1 MKYAAD
7 DKWRWA
13 PYLQRV
19 DHPTGE
25 GVGEGA
31 LNGFLRQGAVPL
43 QVVRR
48 TEGLFTIL
56 KKL

>member
-1 MKYAAD
+1 MTMALGP
-7 DKWRWA
+7 
-13 PYLQRV
+13 PYLQWV
-19 DHPTGE
+19 DHPPGE

-31 LNGFLRQGAVPL
+31 LSGILCLGAVTL

-56 KKL
+56 KSN